1 MDHGH
6 ETARKR
12 RQAAAA
18 RLIGCYEGLARRN
31 ENLLQHV
38 VGNQTFEHWSRYPSP
53 DHIDE
58 HTGFQYYYHAHSPDD
73 RPHRQENGHFHTFAR
88 LDHKARP
95 VQDWVIPATDDIPQ
109 GCEPDDASVHLV
121 AISVDAQGLPFE
133 IFTVNQWV
141 TGDRWCTG
149 ASLANLAQAFRVD
162 RAGPRLVAD
171 WLASFFTFY
180 ESEIQDLIVA
190 RDEHVR
196 RLIATKG
203 EDYCITRDHSIEVL
217 SVAALSF
224 AADVDAALRGS
235 RRVA

>member
-1 MDHGH
+1 VDHAQEMAG
-6 ETARKR
+6 KR

-18 RLIGCYEGLARRN
+18 RLIRCYEGLARCN

-38 VGNQTFEHWSRYPSP
+38 VGNQTFEHWSRYPSS
-53 DHIDE
+53 DHIDK
-58 HTGFQYYYHAHSPDD
+58 HTGFQYYYHAHNPGD
-73 RPHRQENGHFHTFAR
+73 RPGVQENGHFHTFAR
-88 LDHKARP
+88 LDYKARQ
-95 VQDWVIPATDDIPQ
+95 VQDWFVPAADDIPQ

-149 ASLANLAQAFRVD
+149 ASLASLAQEFRVD
-162 RAGPRLVAD
+162 RAGPRPVAD
-171 WLASFFTFY
+171 WLASFFAFY
-180 ESEIQDLIVA
+180 ETEIRDLIVA

-217 SVAALSF
+217 SAADVTF
-224 AADVDAALRGS
+224 AADVDAALHGS